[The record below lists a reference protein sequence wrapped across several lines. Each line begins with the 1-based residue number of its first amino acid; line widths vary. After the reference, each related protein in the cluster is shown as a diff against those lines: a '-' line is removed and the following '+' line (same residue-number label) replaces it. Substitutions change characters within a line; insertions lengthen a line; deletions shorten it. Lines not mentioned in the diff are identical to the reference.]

1 MIRTMGLVDLGSG
14 WHGGSMVFRG
24 RSPAFMPPVF
34 MVGDTRAA
42 LGFEGDEVEDEGW
55 GSDRGGRVGL

>member
-1 MIRTMGLVDLGSG
+1 MDLGSG
-14 WHGGSMVFRG
+14 RQGGSMVLRG

-42 LGFEGDEVEDEGW
+42 LGFGGCGEDDEGW
-55 GSDRGGRVGL
+55 GLDRGGAG